1 MLGASVFEQGL
12 LADVAALA
20 AVALV
25 GYLFGRRTLS
35 KTVTTGEEQ
44 LGSEIARAQRIAEDL
59 RRLDANLGVEMTTY
73 RRAVAAFERRLA
85 SIETG
90 SELADWPRLRQSAD
104 DLVAPTLKLATSFT
118 LAGHQLRRQQAQ
130 LAIFSGSRI
139 DAATG
144 LHNRRSLDEQLDAF
158 LSIHAIAKRRFSL
171 ALFSVSP
178 AAEGRDSADDAGLLP
193 VARLLEEC
201 MRDDDFVARYSDDE
215 FVVLMPQTAANGA
228 LAFAE
233 RLLVRSL
240 AELNCPMAGGVVEAA
255 SDESAAKLL
264 SRADSALYSAR
275 AAGGASLFFHTGSSV
290 RRRAID
296 LQPHAAEASAAQD
309 LAEAVS

>member
-1 MLGASVFEQGL
+1 LVDA
-12 LADVAALA
+12 AALA
-20 AVALV
+20 AIALV
-25 GYLFGRRTLS
+25 GYLFGRRTASKNQSAGDDKLS
-35 KTVTTGEEQ
+35 G
-44 LGSEIARAQRIAEDL
+44 EIARAERIAEGL
-59 RRLDANLGVEMTTY
+59 RRLDANLGVEITTY
-73 RRAVAAFERRLA
+73 RRAVAEFERRLA
-85 SIETG
+85 SIHTG
-90 SELADWPRLRQSAD
+90 GELADWPRLRQSAD
-104 DLVAPTLKLATSFT
+104 DLVAPTLKFATNLSLT
-118 LAGHQLRRQQAQ
+118 AHQLRREQAQ

-158 LSIHAIAKRRFSL
+158 LSLHALGKRRFSL

-178 AAEGRDSADDAGLLP
+178 AGEECDATGVNTCLQP
-193 VARLLEEC
+193 VARLLEDC

-215 FVVLMPQTAANGA
+215 FVVLMPQTATNGA

-240 AELNCPMAGGVVEAA
+240 AELDFPLAAGVVEAT
-255 SDESAAKLL
+255 SDEPASKLL

-275 AAGGASLFFHTGSSV
+275 AAGGASLFLHTGSTV

-296 LQPHAAEASAAQD
+296 LQPPAAESATT
-309 LAEAVS
+309 AELVETGV